1 MHSSYKAI
9 EEAITPLAERLF
21 DQIPAVRRTVTQ
33 VAAKLLVEYRD
44 RYSFFNKLLPL
55 ILTGYVNAFVK

>member
-9 EEAITPLAERLF
+9 EEATTPLAERLF
-21 DQIPAVRRTVTQ
+21 DQIPVVRRTVTQ
-33 VAAKLLVEYRD
+33 VAAKLLMEYRD

-55 ILTGYVNAFVK
+55 ILTGYVTVC